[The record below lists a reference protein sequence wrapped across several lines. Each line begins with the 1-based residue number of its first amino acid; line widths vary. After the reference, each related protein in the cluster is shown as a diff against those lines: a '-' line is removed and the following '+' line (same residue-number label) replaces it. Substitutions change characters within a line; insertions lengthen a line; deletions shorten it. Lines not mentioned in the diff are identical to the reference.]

1 MIDII
6 LDHLPW
12 FWLGVAVFC
21 ILIEA
26 CTFAL
31 TTVWPALAA
40 FVMIFVSVLPIPFRW
55 QLLIFALA
63 SLALVIFTRPIAI
76 KKLKVKIEPTNSD
89 ALVGKKV
96 LVTKKI
102 TELEKGTVKIN
113 GVEWSATC
121 ASEADFPIEKGEEVV
136 VQSIQGA
143 TVSVARI
150 TSNQ

>member
-1 MIDII
+1 MIDFI

-55 QLLIFALA
+55 QLLIFAVA

-76 KKLKVKIEPTNSD
+76 RKLKVKIEPTNSD
-89 ALVGKKV
+89 ALIGKKV
-96 LVTKKI
+96 LVTRKI
-102 TELEKGTVKIN
+102 TELEKGAVKIN

-121 ASEADFPIEKGEEVV
+121 ASSEDFPVEKGAEVIIK
-136 VQSIQGA
+136 SIQGA
-143 TVSVARI
+143 TVTVAK
-150 TSNQ
+150 N